1 MKGGEKQNYL
11 FGPPISRRAGEGEME
26 AGRGKK
32 SKKWQLTLGVK
43 DAVFAAFGIIGLL
56 MMSFTLGALAGRG
69 DIYRVAYS
77 WGLLRPQAN
86 PMAQVIPQV
95 ALAPVPSVAG
105 APAAPAVPNSEAAAV
120 PAPVAARRAGARPRL
135 PVQVKGKVAAKSEH
149 AAPIAASVAA
159 LPAPAAVAP
168 ARKKSK
174 AALARHERK
183 VKEEQERKERLEM
196 AKKLSFLNSLDSTPK
211 FGQKNKTKA
220 TTAKPQP
227 PVLIRVA
234 TCRDSKSAHAK
245 MAELE
250 KQGVKATVKQRKGA
264 KGVVSY
270 VVYRQVQ
277 SQAKETEKVAENKEK
292 RHSPAP
298 GHKTQTH

>member
-11 FGPPISRRAGEGEME
+11 FGPPISRRGKEAGEGEME

-43 DAVFAAFGIIGLL
+43 DAVFAAFGIVGLL

-95 ALAPVPSVAG
+95 ALAPIPSVAG
-105 APAAPAVPNSEAAAV
+105 VPAPSNPAALPA
-120 PAPVAARRAGARPRL
+120 PAPVAARPAGALPRP
-135 PVQVKGKVAAKSEH
+135 PVPVKGKVAAKPEH
-149 AAPIAASVAA
+149 TAPINASVAA
-159 LPAPAAVAP
+159 LSAPAAAAP

-183 VKEEQERKERLEM
+183 IKEEQARRERLEM

-211 FGQKNKTKA
+211 FSQKNKTKA
-220 TTAKPQP
+220 TAKPQP
-227 PVLIRVA
+227 PTLVRVG
-234 TCRDSKSAHAK
+234 TYRDSKSAHAK

-250 KQGVKATVKQRKGA
+250 KHGVKATVKQRKDA

-270 VVYRQVQ
+270 VVYRQVP
-277 SQAKETEKVAENKEK
+277 SQTKEVEKVAENKEK

-298 GHKTQTH
+298 SHKTQTN